1 MCVCVCGVCIRIHT
15 NIVCINCVVCDALL
29 SLSLSLS
36 LMHYSHSLTH
46 SLSLSYT
53 HPQEVLEEQTLAMRE
68 IEKAESS
75 TLMAAKQDF
84 KKAEQALLKKRRERD
99 KKLKASAAGA
109 GSASGGEEDG
119 GVESLRN
126 AMAAAADR
134 YVHALDSDRKSRAKR
149 AAQATSLLLVQ
160 MYLIY

>member
-1 MCVCVCGVCIRIHT
+1 M
-15 NIVCINCVVCDALL
+15 
-29 SLSLSLS
+29 
-36 LMHYSHSLTH
+36 
-46 SLSLSYT
+46 
-53 HPQEVLEEQTLAMRE
+53 AMRE

-84 KKAEQALLKKRRERD
+84 KKAEQALFKKRRERD

-126 AMAAAADR
+126 AMAVAADR